1 MPLFSV
7 KTSKKVEANIR
18 LEESTAK
25 MLDKYAH
32 FHKGPADDVV
42 NEALEY
48 IFTKDK
54 DFQQHLR
61 SNPEAEVPTSLRIK
75 KIPPQRGSSEAGQQE
90 RCRLRMAPELNS
102 SSEYEQTT
110 SVPSHV
116 CW

>member
-7 KTSKKVEANIR
+7 KTSRKIDANIR

-25 MLDKYAH
+25 MIDRYAH

-54 DFQQHLR
+54 DFQQYLR
-61 SNPEAEVPTSLRIK
+61 SQPEEEVPGSLRIK
-75 KIPPQRGSSEAGQQE
+75 KP
-90 RCRLRMAPELNS
+90 APSVVAARNGGKNS
-102 SSEYEQTT
+102 TASNGAAAK
-110 SVPSHV
+110 
-116 CW
+116 

>member
-7 KTSKKVEANIR
+7 KTSKKIDTNIR
-18 LEESTAK
+18 LEESTAQ
-25 MLDKYAH
+25 MLDRYAH

-61 SNPEAEVPTSLRIK
+61 SNPEEQVPSSLRVK
-75 KIPPQRGSSEAGQQE
+75 KVPPSVAAAKSGSKNGA
-90 RCRLRMAPELNS
+90 S
-102 SSEYEQTT
+102 SNGAAAK
-110 SVPSHV
+110 
-116 CW
+116 

>member
-7 KTSKKVEANIR
+7 KTSKKIDTNIR

-25 MLDKYAH
+25 MLDRYAH

-61 SNPEAEVPTSLRIK
+61 ANPEEEVPSSLRVK
-75 KIPPQRGSSEAGQQE
+75 KIPPSVAAGKNGSKNGAGGNGSG
-90 RCRLRMAPELNS
+90 PK
-102 SSEYEQTT
+102 
-110 SVPSHV
+110 
-116 CW
+116 

>member
-1 MPLFSV
+1 MPLFTV
-7 KTSKKVEANIR
+7 KTSNKIDTNIR

-61 SNPEAEVPTSLRIK
+61 SNPEGEVPSSLRIK
-75 KIPPQRGSSEAGQQE
+75 KVPPSVAAAKQASRNGAAANGSG
-90 RCRLRMAPELNS
+90 PK
-102 SSEYEQTT
+102 
-110 SVPSHV
+110 
-116 CW
+116 